1 MNYKSYLLMHLL
13 ENTDYSDAHKIAQKN
28 AALPIEK
35 GGLGLHPENT
45 AKDRANAMGFTIPAY
60 HFSRHGIDTHS
71 LDSSKFAIAPFDA
84 VGTHFGDAKTAS
96 ERFDRTVGNYDAI
109 KPSNTY
115 PVLIKN
121 KPYLNIDN
129 KEWDEDS
136 LNMHL
141 RDIGGYNDN
150 KTPYNRESALK
161 LRGKV
166 FDNADHIP
174 YINDVE
180 GKGKVSYIAPPKSVR
195 SVFAA
200 FDPMKKDS
208 ENLLD

>member
-1 MNYKSYLLMHLL
+1 MNYKSYLVAYLV
-13 ENTDYSDAHKIAQKN
+13 ENTEYSDAHKIAQKN
-28 AALPIEK
+28 ASLPIEK
-35 GGLGLHPENT
+35 GGLGLHPNNT
-45 AKDRANAMGFTIPAY
+45 SMERAHAMGYTIPAV
-60 HFSRHGIDTHS
+60 HFSRHGIDTHA
-71 LDSSKFAIAPFDA
+71 LDSSHFAISPFDA
-84 VGTHFGDAKTAS
+84 VGTHFGSAS
-96 ERFDRTVGNYDAI
+96 AAHDRFKHTVGSYDTIRPAN
-109 KPSNTY
+109 SY

-121 KPYLNIDN
+121 KPYLNKDN

-136 LNMHL
+136 LNLHL

-150 KTPYNRESALK
+150 KTPYNRDSALK
-161 LRGKV
+161 LRNKV
-166 FDNADHIP
+166 FKDADHIP

-180 GKGKVSYIAPPKSVR
+180 SKGETSYIAPPKSVR